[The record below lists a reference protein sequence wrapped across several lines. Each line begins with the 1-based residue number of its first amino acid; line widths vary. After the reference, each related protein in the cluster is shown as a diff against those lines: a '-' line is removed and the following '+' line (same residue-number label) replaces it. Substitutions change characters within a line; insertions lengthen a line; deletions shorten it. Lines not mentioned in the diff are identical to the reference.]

1 MKEKSKEHPT
11 ISLNKADFRLEIN
24 LPKRPFPPSFVRRNK
39 DYYIGGYFIS
49 YDRAISFDE
58 VVENLLTQ
66 NWQFFSQII
75 GDFLLIFC
83 DSKNRQLYV
92 LTDQTGRFPCYFSVE
107 NENLRLSTHFAEV
120 KNGLRLKT
128 LDREAS
134 LDLISGNF
142 VGSVT
147 DRTILAEVKQIPPGC
162 LFSIDGYFKYSITSL
177 IRLQEFFEAKVKKYS
192 SVEKFADD
200 FLLVLEQLI
209 KDRLSRVGSLEI
221 AADLSSGF
229 DCALICFLL
238 KRLLKGNFKAFA
250 SVSKFALEDTVPR
263 ILMEFVRKHELNVKL
278 IDGDKFYPFSSKF
291 YRDWIANNFYPA
303 AHALELEYAADCA
316 KSHEGYFINFHGSG
330 GDEVYSSY
338 LLEDRAPFAIQN
350 EYFHTIENIKNYHL
364 ATLFTKKGQEL
375 LTDKSRFIKRKFYP
389 LLISPTAVLV
399 ETLYFPLYWE
409 AGIWPMGPYVDPRLV
424 QFARGLPKVGV
435 KPPSKLDIW
444 RHRDDIF
451 AKDQFRPKGRPVLA
465 DRFLTEEKSFIIKT
479 CKNSLLA
486 EKGIIKGSQI
496 VDDFKN
502 NRSIKYQKGGLS
514 WFLQQLL
521 HLEYFLQ
528 QNNIQVSDY

>member
-1 MKEKSKEHPT
+1 MKEKSKDYPL
-11 ISLNKADFRLEIN
+11 ISLSKADFKLEIN
-24 LPKRPFPPSFVRRNK
+24 LPKRPFPPTFTRQNK
-39 DYYIGGYFIS
+39 DYYLGGYFTS
-49 YDRAISFDE
+49 YNFIITFDE
-58 VVENLLTQ
+58 VAKNLLAR

-83 DSKNRQLYV
+83 DFKTRQLHV

-107 NENLRLSTHFAEV
+107 DENLKLSTHFAEV
-120 KNGLRLKT
+120 KNGLRSKT
-128 LDREAS
+128 LDIETS

-177 IRLQEFFEAKVKKYS
+177 VRLPEFFGAKIKEYS

-200 FLLVLEQLI
+200 FVLVLEQLI
-209 KDRLSRVGSLEI
+209 KDRLNRVGNLKI

-263 ILMEFVRKHELNVKL
+263 ILMEFARKHELNLQSINV
-278 IDGDKFYPFSSKF
+278 DQFYPFSSKF
-291 YRDWIANNFYPA
+291 YLDWIANNFYPA
-303 AHALELEYAADCA
+303 VHALELEYVADRA
-316 KSHEGYFINFHGSG
+316 KAKDGYLIGFHGSG
-330 GDEVYSSY
+330 GDEIYRSY
-338 LLEDRAPFAIQN
+338 LLEDSAPFAIQN
-350 EYFHTIENIKNYHL
+350 EYFHTIENIKDYHL
-364 ATLFTKKGQEL
+364 AALFTKKGQEL
-375 LTDKSRFIKRKFYP
+375 LTDKRRFMKRKFYP
-389 LLISPTAVLV
+389 LFISPTAVLV

-424 QFARGLPKVGV
+424 QFARGLPKVRAR
-435 KPPSKLDIW
+435 PLSKLDIW
-444 RHRDDIF
+444 RHRGDIF
-451 AKDQFRPKGRPVLA
+451 VKEQFRPKGRPVLA
-465 DRFLTEEKSFIIKT
+465 DRYLIEEKSFIIKI
-479 CKNSLLA
+479 CKNSLLT
-486 EKGIIKGSQI
+486 EKGIINGSQI
-496 VDDFKN
+496 VNDIQN
-502 NRSIKYQKGGLS
+502 NRSIKYQKGGVS

-521 HLEYFLQ
+521 HLEYFIQ
-528 QNNIQVSDY
+528 QNNIKVPDY